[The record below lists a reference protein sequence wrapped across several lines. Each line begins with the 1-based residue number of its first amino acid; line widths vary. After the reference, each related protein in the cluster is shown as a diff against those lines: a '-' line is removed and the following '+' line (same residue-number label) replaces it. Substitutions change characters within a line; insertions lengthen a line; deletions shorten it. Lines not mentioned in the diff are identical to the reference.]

1 MVNSITQ
8 REFSQE
14 KRLQNV
20 LTKLGAAI
28 IIMVYTKCKQ
38 EGRVE
43 TLNAEEIGKKL
54 RSLRGEKAQG
64 IVANALGISRSALS
78 MYESGQ
84 RIPRDEIKIRFAR
97 YYDKSVE
104 YIFFDY

>member
-1 MVNSITQ
+1 M
-8 REFSQE
+8 
-14 KRLQNV
+14 
-20 LTKLGAAI
+20 
-28 IIMVYTKCKQ
+28 
-38 EGRVE
+38 
-43 TLNAEEIGKKL
+43 NAEEIGKKL

-104 YIFFDY
+104 YIFLTIKYTKCKLDIPYGYIEKRKCLTFSFL